1 MARLPPELHSIVIKL
16 LRENVMTLKACSL
29 VCRGWRK
36 QAQTLLFR
44 SHPVRIGASD
54 EMDPLQLNRM
64 GGEHTLKGFA
74 ACVRTSL
81 YMRRAVRKVR
91 LNITNLLDRS
101 FTSDGDTPWTVLE
114 LLQVVN
120 DSKLRHL
127 QTLSFFNPGSPR
139 EVTDFPLLRSLLPVP
154 AGASLHSV
162 TRVTLECDM
171 NFHHLSSL
179 QYLLCSLPSLQEF
192 SCFRIA
198 FGHATAA
205 PPPLPAPLALRR
217 VSMCDTCNPS
227 AGAYCIGFLEWMRTT
242 GTSLTLKSLEL

>member
-1 MARLPPELHSIVIKL
+1 MVIKS
-16 LRENVMTLKACSL
+16 LRENVLTLKACSL

-54 EMDPLQLNRM
+54 EMDPFQLNQV
-64 GGEHTLKGFA
+64 GGEHTLKDFV
-74 ACVRTSL
+74 ACVQTSP
-81 YMRRAVRKVR
+81 YMHRAVRTVR
-91 LNITNLLDRS
+91 LNITNLLDHR
-101 FTSDGDTPWTVLE
+101 FTSDGDTPWTVQE
-114 LLQVVN
+114 LLQAVN
-120 DSKLRHL
+120 DAELRHL

-162 TRVTLECDM
+162 TRVTLECNMD
-171 NFHHLSSL
+171 FHHLSSL

-198 FGHATAA
+198 FGHTTRA
-205 PPPLPAPLALRR
+205 PPPLPAPLALCR
-217 VSMCDTCNPS
+217 VSMRDRCDPS
-227 AGAYCIGFLEWMRTT
+227 AGAYCIGFVKWLRTT